1 MASRVK
7 SVLRRI
13 DGSRPTFLQS
23 TNLQYPKPEM
33 AFLHARD
40 KELAH
45 PTQAPLLE
53 TGTPSDSH
61 SGDELPAAA
70 VNHTTPDPANAGEDN
85 YEGTVRLVAK
95 TTGTVK
101 ELIRFIDSLRADPQI
116 HLLCM
121 VSNKRGD
128 GMDVWL
134 RLRAPK
140 PPRST
145 LLAVAGVSRVEPAEY
160 PESEPGTEVL
170 KVSLD

>member
-1 MASRVK
+1 
-7 SVLRRI
+7 
-13 DGSRPTFLQS
+13 
-23 TNLQYPKPEM
+23 M

-95 TTGTVK
+95 TTRTVK

-145 LLAVAGVSRVEPAEY
+145 LLAVAGVSRVEPVEY